1 MTFTELLNCFLL
13 AIGFLCFIGVMTL
26 FIVTSPK
33 QPNEK
38 GGAVWGTKE
47 K

>member
-1 MTFTELLNCFLL
+1 
-13 AIGFLCFIGVMTL
+13 MTL

>member
-1 MTFTELLNCFLL
+1 MTIIELLNCILL
-13 AIGFLCFIGVMTL
+13 AIGFLGIIAFMTIYFL
-26 FIVTSPK
+26 TTPEE
-33 QPNEK
+33 PK